1 MSESIESLLLN
12 QRYWDIF
19 AVARNSSIEDACR
32 IMDKNRIGAL
42 LVYCSDT
49 NDPQDLEGIL
59 TERDVIELIA
69 KKGREALKN
78 EVKEIINNFKVKD
91 INKIIS
97 FMKSDKKNNSKD
109 INVILIQNFGKIK
122 INYQIKHNSLKKFHD
137 DLLISMKLKT

>member
-1 MSESIESLLLN
+1 MPENIESLLLN

-19 AVARNSSIEDACR
+19 AVARNSSIDEACR

-69 KKGREALKN
+69 RKGIESLKV
-78 EVKEIINNFKVKD
+78 EVQEIMSKN
-91 INKIIS
+91 IIS
-97 FMKSDKKNNSKD
+97 VTPQCSKIDALNLMIENQIRHLAVMDQDKL
-109 INVILIQNFGKIK
+109 VGILSMRDLIK
-122 INYQIKHNSLKKFHD
+122 QL
-137 DLLISMKLKT
+137 

>member
-1 MSESIESLLLN
+1 MSENIESLLLK

-19 AVARNSSIEDACR
+19 AVPRNSSVEEACR

-69 KKGREALKN
+69 RKGIESLKD
-78 EVKEIINNFKVKD
+78 EVQEIMSKN
-91 INKIIS
+91 IIS
-97 FMKSDKKNNSKD
+97 VTPQCSKIDALNLMIENQIRHLAVMDQDKL
-109 INVILIQNFGKIK
+109 VGILSMRDLIK
-122 INYQIKHNSLKKFHD
+122 QL
-137 DLLISMKLKT
+137 

>member
-49 NDPQDLEGIL
+49 NDQQDLEGIL

-78 EVKEIINNFKVKD
+78 EVKEIMSKN
-91 INKIIS
+91 IIS
-97 FMKSDKKNNSKD
+97 VTPQCTKLDALDLMMENQIRHLAVMDEEKLVGVLSMRD
-109 INVILIQNFGKIK
+109 LIKQ
-122 INYQIKHNSLKKFHD
+122 L
-137 DLLISMKLKT
+137 